1 MLEERTSDDVVLL
14 VLVDRDKLV
23 NRDWHL
29 YIIN

>member
-1 MLEERTSDDVVLL
+1 MLKERTSDDIFLL
-14 VLVDRDKLV
+14 VLVDYDKLV